1 MKYLRRSR
9 KGAVLVEFT
18 FTALALVVLLM
29 VTIEFGLEVF
39 RRQATERAAGAAASA
54 YATSMSLGL
63 TRATAEEK
71 MPVPFRSCLDAPEIT
86 LHNNLASLKN
96 GSGRTAQ
103 GNASD
108 AGGRL
113 ARIDITCRW
122 TRITPP
128 ARTIFGAE
136 AVHQST
142 TFVRIR

>member
-1 MKYLRRSR
+1 MRLFCKSH

-29 VTIEFGLEVF
+29 VTIEFGLEIF

-54 YATSMSLGL
+54 YATSKDLGL
-63 TRATAEEK
+63 TQAAAEEK
-71 MPVPFRSCLDAPEIT
+71 MPLPFRSCLDTPAVT
-86 LHNNLASLKN
+86 LHNNLSSLKN

-108 AGGRL
+108 AGARL
-113 ARIDITCRW
+113 ARIDIACRW

-128 ARTIFGAE
+128 ARAVFGAE